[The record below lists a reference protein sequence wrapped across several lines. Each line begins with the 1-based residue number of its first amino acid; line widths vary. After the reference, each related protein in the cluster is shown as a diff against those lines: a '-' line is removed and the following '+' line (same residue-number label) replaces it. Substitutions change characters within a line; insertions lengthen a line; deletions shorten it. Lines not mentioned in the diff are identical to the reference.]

1 MSVGAIHESPLGR
14 ARKRSFWAYSCFT
27 APSLG
32 FFAMEE
38 PSGMERKVEAQGK
51 KRKNPW
57 LRLLIGAGLIVVLL
71 LVAYQAGFFDLL
83 KGGTLKERVERL
95 DGMFQSLGAWAPAF
109 FILIWVFAC
118 ALLLPGLPISL
129 VGGLVFGA
137 VWGSMWTIVG
147 ANLGASVA
155 FLIGRYAARGMVEG
169 WIERNKALKKID
181 EGVKQ
186 QGWRML
192 MITRLVPL
200 FPFNVQ
206 NYVYGLTNIP
216 FRTYALVTLPT
227 MIPATIAFNF
237 VSGSAR
243 EVILSGGQPE
253 ALKKTAL
260 YFAVAAVFFVLVS
273 LIPGWVKK
281 RFGSVPGSIPEKKT

>member
-1 MSVGAIHESPLGR
+1 
-14 ARKRSFWAYSCFT
+14 
-27 APSLG
+27 
-32 FFAMEE
+32 MEVQ
-38 PSGMERKVEAQGK
+38 GQQGK
-51 KRKNPW
+51 PARVKKRGKPW

-71 LVAYQAGFFDLL
+71 LVAYQGGLFDLL
-83 KGGTLKERVERL
+83 KGGTLKERVQRL
-95 DGMFQSLGAWAPAF
+95 DGMFQSLGAWAPTV
-109 FILIWVFAC
+109 FILIWVLAC

-137 VWGSMWTIVG
+137 VWGSVWTIVG
-147 ANLGASVA
+147 ANLGASIA

-169 WIERNKALKKID
+169 WISRNKALKKID

-206 NYVYGLTNIP
+206 NYVYGLTDIP
-216 FRTYALVTLPT
+216 YRTYALVTLPT
-227 MIPATIAFNF
+227 MIPATIVFNF
-237 VSGSAR
+237 ASGSAR

-253 ALKKTAL
+253 GLKKTFL
-260 YFAVAAVFFVLVS
+260 YLAIAAVFLVLVS

-281 RFGSVPGSIPEKKT
+281 RYASVAGNGPESRT

>member
-1 MSVGAIHESPLGR
+1 MDDKSE
-14 ARKRSFWAYSCFT
+14 KRS
-27 APSLG
+27 
-32 FFAMEE
+32 
-38 PSGMERKVEAQGK
+38 K
-51 KRKNPW
+51 PW
-57 LRLLIGAGLIVVLL
+57 LRLIIGLGVIVILLAVAHQAGL
-71 LVAYQAGFFDLL
+71 FDLL

-95 DGMFQSLGAWAPAF
+95 DGMFQSLGAWAPAV

-118 ALLLPGLPISL
+118 VLLLPGLPISL

-137 VWGSMWTIVG
+137 LWGTVWTTVG
-147 ANLGASVA
+147 ANLGASAA
-155 FLIGRYAARGMVEG
+155 FLIGRYAARDMVEG

-216 FRTYALVTLPT
+216 LRTYVLVTLPT
-227 MIPATIAFNF
+227 MIPATIAYNF
-237 VSGSAR
+237 ASGSAR
-243 EVILSGGQPE
+243 EAILSGAQPE
-253 ALKKTAL
+253 ALKKTFFYLAI
-260 YFAVAAVFFVLVS
+260 AAVFFVLLS
-273 LIPGWVKK
+273 LLPGWIKK
-281 RFGSVPGSIPEKKT
+281 RYGTPAGVRPEKRS